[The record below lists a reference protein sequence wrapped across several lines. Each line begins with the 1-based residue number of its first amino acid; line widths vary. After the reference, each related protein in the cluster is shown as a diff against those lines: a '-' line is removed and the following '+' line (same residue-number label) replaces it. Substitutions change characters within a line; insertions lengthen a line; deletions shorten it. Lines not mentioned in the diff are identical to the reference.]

1 MVNEI
6 INSYSF
12 TIILKNAETIKKRFN
27 KLDEIQYC
35 KKKCFKKCLIIRTIK
50 LN

>member
-12 TIILKNAETIKKRFN
+12 TIILKNAETVKKRFN

-35 KKKCFKKCLIIRTIK
+35 KKKCLKSVLLFGL
-50 LN
+50 

>member
-35 KKKCFKKCLIIRTIK
+35 KKKNVLKSVLLFGL
-50 LN
+50 

>member
-6 INSYSF
+6 MNSYSF

-35 KKKCFKKCLIIRTIK
+35 KKKCLKSVLLFGL
-50 LN
+50 

>member
-12 TIILKNAETIKKRFN
+12 TIILKNAETIKKKRFN

-35 KKKCFKKCLIIRTIK
+35 KKKCLKSVLLFGL
-50 LN
+50 

>member
-1 MVNEI
+1 MVNKI

-35 KKKCFKKCLIIRTIK
+35 KKNVLKSVLLFGL
-50 LN
+50 

>member
-35 KKKCFKKCLIIRTIK
+35 KKKMF
-50 LN
+50 